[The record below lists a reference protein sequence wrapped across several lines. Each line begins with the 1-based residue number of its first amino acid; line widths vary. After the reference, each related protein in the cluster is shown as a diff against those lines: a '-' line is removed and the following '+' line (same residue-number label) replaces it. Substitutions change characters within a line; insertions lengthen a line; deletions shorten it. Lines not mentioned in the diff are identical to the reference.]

1 VLDEATSSVD
11 LETDAKIQD
20 TIRREFKDKTILCI
34 AHRLRTILAF
44 DKILVMHEGRVAE
57 FDTPSNLFH
66 QGGIFTSMCDNSSIT
81 ADDLKVGLTSSITDV
96 RTHTRR
102 IFESTSYNVS

>member
-1 VLDEATSSVD
+1 MRCRLIALQSQIVVLDEATSSVD

-44 DKILVMHEGRVAE
+44 DKILVMHEGRVAVRHNI
-57 FDTPSNLFH
+57 TK
-66 QGGIFTSMCDNSSIT
+66 SM
-81 ADDLKVGLTSSITDV
+81 
-96 RTHTRR
+96 HTC
-102 IFESTSYNVS
+102 